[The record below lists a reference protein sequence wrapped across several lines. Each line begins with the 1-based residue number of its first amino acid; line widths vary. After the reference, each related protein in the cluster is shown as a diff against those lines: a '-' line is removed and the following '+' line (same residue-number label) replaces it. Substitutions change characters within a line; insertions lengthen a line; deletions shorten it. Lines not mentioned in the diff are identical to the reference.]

1 MNKLALFDIIIVYA
15 VILWFL
21 YTTEEGIYV
30 KISIRNKIT
39 MTMLLVILILVTSIG
54 FMTYDNTKNIILTQV
69 RQSSYDTLNNAND
82 YFLRKF
88 ISEMEY
94 VVNYWAMDEEIKN
107 YKNKPNQ
114 PKMVRTIPE
123 HFKDIQEQWMGY
135 IKGSPYIAW
144 IYLGPEEDGSLFIAP
159 LDPTMPEDYD
169 CRKRDW
175 YKKAI
180 VNRDK
185 AVWSDPYLD
194 AGDIGG
200 IVVTVARVVENDGS
214 LVGVVG
220 MDIKLQKLSDI
231 FDDINFGDNGFLML
245 MNNEGEIFSHPN
257 KEKLLT
263 NIGDDPDLANQF
275 TSNEGT
281 KIFSYRGSESIVS
294 YMDVP
299 DTEWKLV
306 GIMPLD
312 LASQLAPIKDNIIKI
327 ALISVL
333 FAFLTGSLLSGV
345 VTKPLIQLMSTMHK
359 ISKGDL
365 NERIEIQSKDEF
377 VVLGEQFN
385 EMIDTLRG
393 LIEERNLNVLELTKM
408 NEEILE
414 QSLKIKSYSE
424 EKESMNKELSNI
436 LKEIRKNYLS
446 TVRALASAI
455 EANDKYTWGHCER
468 VANISLAI
476 AKEMGLDSKE
486 LNTLEFASILH
497 DIGKIGISSSI
508 LNKEGRLTEEEFEIV
523 KEHPGIGYE
532 ILSDVEFLYDS
543 RKVLLQH
550 HERIDGKGYP
560 QRLYGDNIVQLA
572 KIMAIADAYDAMTSS
587 RPYRK
592 IPLTKEQ
599 AIEELI
605 RGKGTQFDE
614 GIVDYFIDLLKDPAV
629 SL

>member
-1 MNKLALFDIIIVYA
+1 
-15 VILWFL
+15 
-21 YTTEEGIYV
+21 
-30 KISIRNKIT
+30 
-39 MTMLLVILILVTSIG
+39 
-54 FMTYDNTKNIILTQV
+54 
-69 RQSSYDTLNNAND
+69 
-82 YFLRKF
+82 
-88 ISEMEY
+88 
-94 VVNYWAMDEEIKN
+94 
-107 YKNKPNQ
+107 
-114 PKMVRTIPE
+114 
-123 HFKDIQEQWMGY
+123 
-135 IKGSPYIAW
+135 
-144 IYLGPEEDGSLFIAP
+144 
-159 LDPTMPEDYD
+159 
-169 CRKRDW
+169 
-175 YKKAI
+175 
-180 VNRDK
+180 
-185 AVWSDPYLD
+185 
-194 AGDIGG
+194 
-200 IVVTVARVVENDGS
+200 
-214 LVGVVG
+214 
-220 MDIKLQKLSDI
+220 
-231 FDDINFGDNGFLML
+231 
-245 MNNEGEIFSHPN
+245 
-257 KEKLLT
+257 
-263 NIGDDPDLANQF
+263 
-275 TSNEGT
+275 
-281 KIFSYRGSESIVS
+281 
-294 YMDVP
+294 
-299 DTEWKLV
+299 
-306 GIMPLD
+306 
-312 LASQLAPIKDNIIKI
+312 
-327 ALISVL
+327 
-333 FAFLTGSLLSGV
+333 
-345 VTKPLIQLMSTMHK
+345 
-359 ISKGDL
+359 
-365 NERIEIQSKDEF
+365 
-377 VVLGEQFN
+377 
-385 EMIDTLRG
+385 
-393 LIEERNLNVLELTKM
+393 
-408 NEEILE
+408 
-414 QSLKIKSYSE
+414 
-424 EKESMNKELSNI
+424 MNKELSNI